1 MLQAFQRRLVATGYQ
16 VLNPLRLAVR
26 KLWYPITVGVRAIVE
41 NEDGH
46 ILFVRHTYMDGW
58 YFPGG
63 GVKRRETVR
72 TGLHRELC
80 EEVGVTVT
88 GPIELFG
95 VYSNFHGYKSDHI
108 ALFVVRNY
116 DMSFRANQEI
126 AEYRFFHPAQLPDGI
141 RPGTLARLE
150 EYRGLREKAFEW

>member
-1 MLQAFQRRLVATGYQ
+1 MLQINQRGIVAVGYQ
-16 VLNPLRLAVR
+16 ILNPLRLAVR
-26 KLWYPITVGVRAIVE
+26 KLWFPITVGVRAIVE

-46 ILFVRHTYMDGW
+46 ILFVRHTYIEGW

-72 TGLHRELC
+72 RGLERELA

-88 GPIELFG
+88 GPIELQG
-95 VYSNFHGYKSDHI
+95 VYSNFYGNKSDHI
-108 ALFVVRNY
+108 ALFVVRDY
-116 DMSFRANQEI
+116 DMDFCANQEI
-126 AEYRFFHPAQLPDGI
+126 AEYRFFHPTELPDGI

-150 EYRGLREKAFEW
+150 EYRGLREKSFEW

>member
-1 MLQAFQRRLVATGYQ
+1 MLKIIQRRVIAIGYQ
-16 VLNPLRLAVR
+16 CLNPFRLAVR

-46 ILFVRHTYMDGW
+46 VLFVRHTYIDGW

-72 TGLHRELC
+72 TGLERELS
-80 EEVGVTVT
+80 EEVGVVIT
-88 GPIELFG
+88 GPIELLG
-95 VYSNFHGYKSDHI
+95 VYSNFFGNKSDHI
-108 ALFVVRNY
+108 ALFVVRDYEMN
-116 DMSFRANQEI
+116 FRTNQEI
-126 AEYRFFHPAQLPDGI
+126 AEYRFFHPSELPDGV

-150 EYRGLREKAFEW
+150 EYRGLREKSFEW